1 MVDWS
6 LLNQSFLMY
15 QVNTI
20 VEKLGES
27 ATYQQLV
34 MIIGRSDAGKNCPD
48 SLLVQ
53 LQYTLVL
60 SVI

>member
-6 LLNQSFLMY
+6 LVNQSFLMY

-34 MIIGRSDAGKNCPD
+34 MKFGQSSAGKNCP
-48 SLLVQ
+48 SC
-53 LQYTLVL
+53 
-60 SVI
+60 